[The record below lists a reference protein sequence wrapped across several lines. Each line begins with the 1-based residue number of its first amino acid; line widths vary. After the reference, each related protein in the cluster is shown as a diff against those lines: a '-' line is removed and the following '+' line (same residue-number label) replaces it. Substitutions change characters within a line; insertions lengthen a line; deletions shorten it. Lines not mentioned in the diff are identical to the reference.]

1 MNTTPPIPAP
11 KSSSQGIAIGCAS
24 LVALWVVSFIWHVS
38 VAMYNASKS
47 SVSQSMSKTYINMEA
62 LLDADVKTLTA
73 KLGNPTLEETDNGK
87 RFLHFKKNGYEIL
100 IRMINGRATSMT
112 ITNPYEITS
121 EEMLG
126 KDLGFDITK
135 GYQTKDALAL
145 KEYKIPKG
153 KVTFIKWDLNTDK
166 INIVQFFP
174 NGMDIYDF
182 Q

>member
-1 MNTTPPIPAP
+1 MNTPPIPTP

-24 LVALWVVSFIWHVS
+24 LVAIWGLSFICYTS
-38 VAMYNASKS
+38 VAIYNASQS
-47 SVSQSMSKTYINMEA
+47 AVSHSMSKTYINMEA
-62 LLDADVKTLTA
+62 LYDADLKTLSS
-73 KLGNPTLEETDNGK
+73 KLGKPILEETQNGK
-87 RFLHFKKNGYEIL
+87 HFLHYKKNGYEIL
-100 IRMINGRATSMT
+100 IRIINGRATSMT

-135 GYQTKDALAL
+135 GYQIKDALAL

-153 KVTFIKWDLNTDK
+153 KVSFIKWDLNTDK